1 MQNKL
6 KFLICA
12 LHKTFFVFIL
22 NKGILMKHSFSHKN
36 PEQLQALLQ
45 TKITKGL
52 TDKEAFQRL
61 QIDGKNQIKTLAKTT
76 FWHQLQQQFKDFLVI
91 VLLLAATI
99 NFVIGILQSNKEE
112 LLEGCFILIIVFI
125 NAFLSIYYETK
136 TQKVLANVSKKT
148 PLNAK
153 VIRDSKPL
161 LIPMQNLVIGDIV
174 ILETG
179 DIIPADIILL
189 ETFNLYVDESLFTG
203 ESQAVLKSAWD
214 CKDSVLTNQNMAFM
228 NTVILKGRAKGVV
241 CASGM
246 QTEIGKITHFITQ
259 PLQEKTPLEQN
270 ISKLTKKLTLIIGII
285 IFFNGLWTI
294 GKNIYNSTFN
304 SHILKHTFLDAIALA
319 VAAIPE
325 SLLIIVTL
333 ILALGMK
340 KLALKKAIVKN
351 LKTLETLGSVNVICT
366 DKTGT
371 LTQNNMTVKKI
382 IVCNSLEK
390 IIPFCVEDINV
401 PKPFNLEKLLLFGIL
416 CNDALISVAK
426 ITQDTTSNNLEIL
439 ADPTEKAF
447 IDLAL
452 FYQYDAFALKKKY
465 PRFAEI
471 AFDSQRKLMTTFHHK
486 DGFIYA
492 ITKGAPEVLL
502 QKCSQV
508 QYQEQIIEKD
518 AKITNIL
525 EKQISQLSEQSLRV
539 LGVAYRVFSIDLE
552 TNLKKNPD
560 IFEKD
565 LIFLGAVV
573 MEDPIR
579 KEVWQAIFKCNQARI
594 TPIMITGDHLKTA
607 FVIAK
612 KLNILSQP
620 QDLAITGDELTQ
632 MPEEEFLEKLLQI
645 KVYART
651 NPHHK
656 LKIVQAW
663 QKKGF
668 VVAMTGDGIN
678 DALSIKQ
685 ANVGISMGIAGTDV
699 CKMAS
704 DMILIDDNFATI
716 TNALEEGRN
725 IFNNIKKSLVF
736 LLSCNVGE
744 IILILLGNFLGI
756 FFFGCDFK
764 ILTALQILWINL
776 VTDSLPAMALGIEP
790 QETNSMSPK
799 NYNPKL
805 NLLNKKTYQK
815 IILEGFLIGLL
826 AFMASLIGYYN
837 HDSDKI
843 RYAQTFAFMVLAFS
857 QLIHV
862 WNLRSFC
869 TSVFKLKINS
879 FLIKAFAISVF
890 LQLIIIFI
898 PFIRDLFQLIYLT
911 TKDFVIILLLSLFPL
926 LFVEIK
932 KRFCHCK

>member
-1 MQNKL
+1 
-6 KFLICA
+6 
-12 LHKTFFVFIL
+12 
-22 NKGILMKHSFSHKN
+22 MKHSFSQKN
-36 PEQLQALLQ
+36 PEQSQALLQ

-52 TDKEAFQRL
+52 TSQEALQRL
-61 QIDGKNQIKTLAKTT
+61 QINGKNQIQSLTKPT
-76 FWHQLQQQFKDFLVI
+76 FWHQFQQQFKDFLVI

-99 NFVIGILQSNKEE
+99 NFVIGILQGNKEE
-112 LLEGCFILIIVFI
+112 LLEGCFILIIVLL

-136 TQKVLANVSKKT
+136 TQKVLANVSKKAS
-148 PLNAK
+148 LNAK

-179 DIIPADIILL
+179 DIIPADMILL

-203 ESQAVLKSAWD
+203 ESQAVLKSA
-214 CKDSVLTNQNMAFM
+214 CVCVQNAALTNQNMAFM

-241 CASGM
+241 FASGM
-246 QTEIGKITHFITQ
+246 QTEIGKITQFISQ
-259 PLQEKTPLEQN
+259 PQQEKTPLEQN
-270 ISKLTKKLTLIIGII
+270 IAKLTKKLTLIIGII
-285 IFFNGLWTI
+285 IFLNGLWTI
-294 GKNIYNSTFN
+294 FKNIYSSTFS

-325 SLLIIVTL
+325 SLLIIMTL

-351 LKTLETLGSVNVICT
+351 LKTLETLGAVNVICT

-390 IIPFCVEDINV
+390 ISPFCVENINE

-426 ITQDTTSNNLEIL
+426 TTNDKTSNNLEII

-447 IDLAL
+447 INLAL
-452 FYQYDAFALKKKY
+452 FYQYDAFLLQKKY

-508 QYQEQIIEKD
+508 QYQEQTIAKDTKIIK
-518 AKITNIL
+518 IL

-539 LGVAYRVFSIDLE
+539 LGVAYRVFSLDLE
-552 TNLKKNPD
+552 TILKNNPD
-560 IFEKD
+560 IFEQD
-565 LIFLGAVV
+565 LIFLGAVA

-579 KEVWQAIFKCNQARI
+579 KEVMQAIFKCNQARV

-612 KLNILSQP
+612 KLNILSKP
-620 QDLAITGDELTQ
+620 QDLAITGDELAQ

-656 LKIVQAW
+656 LKIVKAW

-678 DALSIKQ
+678 DSLSIKQ
-685 ANVGISMGIAGTDV
+685 ANVGIAMGIAGTDV

-704 DMILIDDNFATI
+704 DMILTDDNFATI

-799 NYNPKL
+799 TYNPKGS
-805 NLLNKKTYQK
+805 LLNKKTYQK

-826 AFMASLIGYYN
+826 AFVASLIGYYN

-890 LQLIIIFI
+890 LQLIIIFV
-898 PFIRDLFQLIYLT
+898 PFLRDLFQLISLT
-911 TKDFVIILLLSLFPL
+911 TKDFVIILLLSLLPL

-932 KRFCHCK
+932 KRFCHCKCHKCR